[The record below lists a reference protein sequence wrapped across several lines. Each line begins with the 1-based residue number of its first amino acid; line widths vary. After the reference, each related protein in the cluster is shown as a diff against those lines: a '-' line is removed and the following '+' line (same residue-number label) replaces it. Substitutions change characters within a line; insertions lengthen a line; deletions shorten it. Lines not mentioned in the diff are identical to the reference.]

1 MKGADAEMKISVGSD
16 HRGYALKQ
24 VVIAELKKRGY
35 EVTDH
40 GGYTEAP
47 VDFPDVARDV
57 CGSIKCG
64 ETGRG
69 LMLCGSGVGAAIA
82 CNKVPGIRAC
92 CIHDV
97 YSAHQCVEHD
107 DVNVGCI
114 GADVVGQYV
123 AMELIELFL
132 NAQFSEDPDVRRRV
146 MKLGQM
152 DGSVAR

>member
-1 MKGADAEMKISVGSD
+1 MKISIGSD

-24 VVIAELKKRGY
+24 TVMAQLKDRGY
-35 EVTDH
+35 EVIDH
-40 GGYTEAP
+40 GGYTADP
-47 VDFPDVARDV
+47 VDFPDVARAV
-57 CGSIKCG
+57 CGSIKSG
-64 ETGRG
+64 DAERG

-114 GADVVGQYV
+114 GADVLGQYV

-132 NAQFSEDPDVRRRV
+132 KAEFSTDEDVRRRV

-152 DGSVAR
+152 DGSIPG